1 MTLLANWGMGFVNMF
16 SSPVNILLLI
26 AGGMLGL
33 IVGALPGLN
42 SSIAMSVL
50 IPVTYGMDPIAAMG
64 MLAGIYTG
72 STAGGSV
79 AAILLRIPG
88 TGAAV
93 VTAIDGYEMQKR
105 NQGGLALGISTVSSV
120 FGGIVAAIVLGT
132 CAPTIAS
139 LALQFGPPE
148 YLMLCI
154 MGFCSVLGMSVGR
167 MSKNAMAILI
177 GITISIIGIS
187 PQGGIKRFTFG
198 SNALL
203 EGVPLVPMLIGL
215 FGIASILALI
225 AEIQPMEKIAETA
238 ENLKEA
244 VHRVKM
250 TYPDKKMIKRF
261 LPIWLQSTV
270 IGNIVGAIPGAGMTV
285 AIFMAYDQV
294 KRTTKK
300 TEIAFGKGAP
310 EGVAAAECANNSV
323 VGSSMI
329 PLLALG
335 VPGNAA
341 SALFLGAL
349 MIHGLRTGP
358 KFFTESA
365 NVAYALIVAFL
376 LASILLLPLMHI
388 FVNYMASHVL
398 RLKREILN
406 SMILILCV
414 TGAFATGNNYT
425 YIAFACVF
433 GLIGFLLKQWDIPF
447 GPLILAVVLG
457 NMLESYFIQSKV
469 VLHSD
474 WNRLLSRPISM
485 MLLMLSIFFLAL
497 PIIRFF
503 KKRNK
508 KAQLD

>member
-1 MTLLANWGMGFVNMF
+1 MTILANWGMGFVNML
-16 SSPVNILLLI
+16 SSPISIALLI

-50 IPVTYGMDPIAAMG
+50 IPVTYGMDPVAALG

-79 AAILLRIPG
+79 SAILLRIPG

-93 VTAIDGYEMQKR
+93 VTAMDGYEMQKK
-105 NQGGLALGISTVSSV
+105 NQGGLALGISAVSSV
-120 FGGIVAAIVLGT
+120 FGGVVASILLGT
-132 CAPTIAS
+132 CAPMVAN
-139 LALQFGPPE
+139 LALRFGPPE
-148 YLMLCI
+148 YFMLCV

-167 MSKNAMAILI
+167 MSKNVMSILI
-177 GITISIIGIS
+177 GIAISIIGIS
-187 PQGGIKRFTFG
+187 PQGGLKRFTFG

-215 FGIASILALI
+215 FGIASILELI
-225 AEIQPMEKIAETA
+225 AEMQPMEKAAQTA

-244 VHRVKM
+244 VQRIKIA
-250 TYPDKKMIKRF
+250 YPDKKMIKKF
-261 LPIWLQSTV
+261 LPVWLQSTI

-294 KRTTKK
+294 KRTTKS
-300 TEIAFGKGAP
+300 EIEFGKGAP

-358 KFFTESA
+358 KFFIESA
-365 NVAYALIVAFL
+365 DIAYSLIVAFL

-388 FVNYMASHVL
+388 FVNYMACHVL
-398 RLKREILN
+398 RLKREVLN
-406 SMILILCV
+406 GMILILCV

-425 YIAFACVF
+425 YISFACIF
-433 GLIGFLLKQWDIPF
+433 GFIGFLLKQWNIPF
-447 GPLILAVVLG
+447 GSLILAVVLG
-457 NMLESYFIQSKV
+457 DMMESYFIQSKV
-469 VLHSD
+469 ILHSN
-474 WNRLLSRPISM
+474 WGQIINRPISM
-485 MLLMLSIFFLAL
+485 GLLFLSILFLAL
-497 PIIRFF
+497 PVFRFI
-503 KKRNK
+503 KKEFIK
-508 KAQLD
+508 YS